1 MRFKNQ
7 FLDILRNCF
16 LEQLV
21 LEHARGEVMA
31 LSNTQRVISRT
42 ITEPSSNSAQN
53 TITFRSLRERKYNNL
68 ASNFKEKKSVTYR
81 EITNNNNKVNV
92 PRTILPKLKSKL
104 GNCNPGIC
112 NKAQFLSLS
121 LSLSVG

>member
-53 TITFRSLRERKYNNL
+53 TITFRSLGERKYNNL
-68 ASNFKEKKSVTYR
+68 ASNFKEKKKCY
-81 EITNNNNKVNV
+81 I
-92 PRTILPKLKSKL
+92 
-104 GNCNPGIC
+104 
-112 NKAQFLSLS
+112 
-121 LSLSVG
+121 